1 MRRGDPGLACGAM
14 VEPAGGHMT
23 ERPDPARRHWPVRD
37 VLIQTHAALYRATG
51 GRIGHHVPGHPPMLL
66 LAHVGAKSGKRRT
79 SGLTY
84 LPYDGSFVVV
94 GSNGGGARSP
104 GWVYNLRAF
113 PDTEVQVG
121 PETIQVRA
129 READDGERQR
139 LWPEAARY
147 HPAWGRFQ
155 QRAPR
160 PLPIVILTP
169 RRPLGR
175 VVGLPTTGRRSGPT
189 ERSHSSGDWPCKY

>member
-1 MRRGDPGLACGAM
+1 
-14 VEPAGGHMT
+14 
-23 ERPDPARRHWPVRD
+23 
-37 VLIQTHAALYRATG
+37 
-51 GRIGHHVPGHPPMLL
+51 MLL

-84 LPYDGSFVVV
+84 LPYDGSFIVV

-113 PDTEVQVG
+113 PDAEVQVG
-121 PETIQVRA
+121 PEKIRVHA
-129 READDGERQR
+129 REAGDGERQR

-155 QRAPR
+155 QRTLR
-160 PLPIVILTP
+160 TLPIVILTP
-169 RRPLGR
+169 RRG
-175 VVGLPTTGRRSGPT
+175 
-189 ERSHSSGDWPCKY
+189 

>member
-1 MRRGDPGLACGAM
+1 MA
-14 VEPAGGHMT
+14 
-23 ERPDPARRHWPVRD
+23 ERPDQVGRDAAVRSF
-37 VLIQTHAALYRATG
+37 LRQTHAALYRATG

-66 LAHVGAKSGKRRT
+66 LAHVGAKSGKRRI

-84 LPYDGSFVVV
+84 LPHDGGFVVV

-121 PETIQVRA
+121 SEKIKVHA

-147 HPAWGRFQ
+147 HPAWGQFQ
-155 QRAPR
+155 QRTPR
-160 PLPIVILTP
+160 ALPIVILTP
-169 RRPLGR
+169 RRG
-175 VVGLPTTGRRSGPT
+175 
-189 ERSHSSGDWPCKY
+189 

>member
-1 MRRGDPGLACGAM
+1 
-14 VEPAGGHMT
+14 MT
-23 ERPDPARRHWPVRD
+23 EPPDPVGRNWSVRSF
-37 VLIQTHAALYRATG
+37 LRETHAALYRATG

-113 PDTEVQVG
+113 PDAEIQVG
-121 PETIQVRA
+121 PEKIQVHA
-129 READDGERQR
+129 REAGDGERQR

-155 QRAPR
+155 QRTPR
-160 PLPIVILTP
+160 ALPIVILTP
-169 RRPLGR
+169 RRGQ
-175 VVGLPTTGRRSGPT
+175 
-189 ERSHSSGDWPCKY
+189 